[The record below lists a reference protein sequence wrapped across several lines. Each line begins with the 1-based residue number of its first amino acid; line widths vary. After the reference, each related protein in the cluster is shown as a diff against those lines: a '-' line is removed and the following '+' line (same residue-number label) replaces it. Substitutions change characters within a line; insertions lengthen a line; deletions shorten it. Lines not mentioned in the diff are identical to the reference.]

1 MPNLLWTDKEIDYL
15 KNNFSDLTNQEL
27 SDELNKPIKAI
38 TMKAF
43 RLKLKKS
50 KKHISKQIGKRN
62 KMVGRDWSYGLL
74 VDIASKYKTRA
85 DFQRNDSTAYS
96 AANRNGWLNDICS
109 HMIKTSYSIPQIILG
124 EIMKNLF
131 GKENVLTNDRQTL
144 KPYELDVYIPKHRL
158 AFEYDGKRWHLN
170 NKNDI
175 IKNRRCIED
184 NIKLIRIIEN
194 NRKYESDVKNQVINN
209 LDTINKQCNTNF
221 TKGDIINSSV
231 KGGFENI
238 LDDKKIKNTISKY
251 SDYNEWKSENPKV
264 YSKLVRMKRLDDFT
278 KDLERKTIKWDEEKI
293 DKEISK
299 YEYLDDFIKK
309 SMKTYQHIMKN
320 KSKFGYKLNKLKR
333 KRIDWDI
340 NKIKKLVREK
350 NYKTTYQIRRDY
362 PGVFGYLKRND
373 LIEEIRSFMKELKS

>member
-27 SDELNKPIKAI
+27 SDILDKPIKAI

-50 KKHISKQIGKRN
+50 KKHIGKQIGIRN
-62 KMVGRDWSYGLL
+62 KIVGRDLTYDAL
-74 VDIASKYKTRA
+74 VDIASKYKTRGE
-85 DFQRNDSTAYS
+85 FQHKDSSAYTV
-96 AANRNGWLNDICS
+96 ARTKGYLNDISS
-109 HMIKTSYSIPQIILG
+109 HMIKTSYSIPQIMLG

-170 NKNDI
+170 NKNDE
-175 IKNRRCIED
+175 IKNKKCIEN

-194 NRKYESDVKNQVINN
+194 NRKYEQDVKNQVINN
-209 LDTINKQCNTNF
+209 LDIINEQCDTNF
-221 TKGDIINSSV
+221 TKDDIINSNV

-238 LDDKKIKNTISKY
+238 LDDKKIKNIISKY
-251 SDYNEWKSENPKV
+251 DDYNKWKSENPKV
-264 YSKLVRMKRLDDFT
+264 YSKLVRMKRLKDFT
-278 KDLERKTIKWDEEKI
+278 KNLNRKTIRWDEEKV

-299 YEYLDDFIKK
+299 YEYLFDFIKN
-309 SMKTYQHIMKN
+309 SYGCYLYIMKHPN
-320 KSKFGYKLNKLKR
+320 LKHKLLKLKR
-333 KRIDWDI
+333 KNR
-340 NKIKKLVREK
+340 
-350 NYKTTYQIRRDY
+350 
-362 PGVFGYLKRND
+362 P
-373 LIEEIRSFMKELKS
+373 